1 LYQKAA
7 WEVTTEYTDEPLIW
21 SRAGW
26 AGFQRYPL
34 HWGGDTSATWDGLAQ
49 SLRGGLSVG
58 LSGLSYW
65 SHDIPGFHSLP
76 DFMNTQPSE
85 EIYLRWTQFGVFT
98 SHMRYHGSYPREP
111 WVYPGVAPVVR
122 NMLRLRYA
130 LIPYIMQEGKVCG
143 DSGRAII
150 APMLFDYPDDPS
162 VWTIDSQYLF
172 GRDMIVAPIMND
184 EGTADIYIP
193 EGSWIDFFSG
203 EEVSGPR
210 WLKKAQYSRD
220 RFPVFVKKNATIPL
234 YPELVSCTDEMNLNK
249 TVECK
254 IDDSFK
260 GIYRSVIGHLFDEE
274 AIS

>member
-1 LYQKAA
+1 
-7 WEVTTEYTDEPLIW
+7 
-21 SRAGW
+21 
-26 AGFQRYPL
+26 
-34 HWGGDTSATWDGLAQ
+34 
-49 SLRGGLSVG
+49 

-130 LIPYIMQEGKVCG
+130 LIPYIMREGKFCG
-143 DSGRAII
+143 ASGRAII
-150 APMLFDYPDDPS
+150 APLLLDYPDDPT
-162 VWTIDSQYLF
+162 VWAIDSQYLF
-172 GRDMIVAPIMND
+172 GRDMMVAPIMND
-184 EGTADIYIP
+184 EGIADIYIP
-193 EGSWIDFFSG
+193 EGSWIDFFTG

-210 WLKKAQYSRD
+210 WLKKVHYSRD
-220 RFPVFVKKNATIPL
+220 RFPVFVKKNAGIPL
-234 YPELVSCTDEMNLNK
+234 YPELVSCTDEMNLDK

-260 GIYRSVIGHLFDEE
+260 GIYRSVIGHLFDEQ
-274 AIS
+274 AIG